1 MKKCATSGNSANRLQ
16 SRCIML
22 LGHTYLY
29 GSLKVHVSSLIR
41 SLWVWIEVHLKVNT
55 ICIFCWGWNQFQ
67 VPCHFIIFSY
77 MLLSLKWMPKVGEK
91 RFRLS
96 VLSFTLVTKQT
107 PYGMTVL
114 QSATDFKLNALL
126 LANLF
131 MFFRKLHLFFPD
143 LLVKIISFPFLL
155 FNGLL

>member
-1 MKKCATSGNSANRLQ
+1 
-16 SRCIML
+16 
-22 LGHTYLY
+22 
-29 GSLKVHVSSLIR
+29 
-41 SLWVWIEVHLKVNT
+41 
-55 ICIFCWGWNQFQ
+55 
-67 VPCHFIIFSY
+67 
-77 MLLSLKWMPKVGEK
+77 MLLSLKWMSKVGEK

-96 VLSFTLVTKQT
+96 VSPFTLSLVTKQT
-107 PYGMTVL
+107 PYGKTVL
-114 QSATDFKLNALL
+114 QSVTDFKVNALL

>member
-1 MKKCATSGNSANRLQ
+1 
-16 SRCIML
+16 
-22 LGHTYLY
+22 
-29 GSLKVHVSSLIR
+29 
-41 SLWVWIEVHLKVNT
+41 
-55 ICIFCWGWNQFQ
+55 
-67 VPCHFIIFSY
+67 
-77 MLLSLKWMPKVGEK
+77 MPKVGGK

-107 PYGMTVL
+107 PYGKTVL
-114 QSATDFKLNALL
+114 QSVTDSKLNALL

>member
-1 MKKCATSGNSANRLQ
+1 
-16 SRCIML
+16 
-22 LGHTYLY
+22 
-29 GSLKVHVSSLIR
+29 
-41 SLWVWIEVHLKVNT
+41 
-55 ICIFCWGWNQFQ
+55 
-67 VPCHFIIFSY
+67 

-107 PYGMTVL
+107 PHGKTVL
-114 QSATDFKLNALL
+114 QSATDSKLNALL

-131 MFFRKLHLFFPD
+131 MFFCKLHLFFPD

>member
-1 MKKCATSGNSANRLQ
+1 
-16 SRCIML
+16 
-22 LGHTYLY
+22 
-29 GSLKVHVSSLIR
+29 
-41 SLWVWIEVHLKVNT
+41 
-55 ICIFCWGWNQFQ
+55 
-67 VPCHFIIFSY
+67 
-77 MLLSLKWMPKVGEK
+77 MPKVDEK